1 MIVLALIVAALI
13 LRRLPG
19 IVLGLTALL
28 LLLDRVVG
36 FSPWGVAEA
45 DRRFAQLARERRR
58 AAVARRLSSHRAES
72 GRLDYLDEIWLG
84 ADRPETVAGHQHDP
98 H

>member
-1 MIVLALIVAALI
+1 MTDEASTRSGRRRSRSPVAALI

-19 IVLGLTALL
+19 IVLGLTLL

-58 AAVARRLSSHRAES
+58 AAVAPAVEPPRRVRPA
-72 GRLDYLDEIWLG
+72 RLP
-84 ADRPETVAGHQHDP
+84 R
-98 H
+98 